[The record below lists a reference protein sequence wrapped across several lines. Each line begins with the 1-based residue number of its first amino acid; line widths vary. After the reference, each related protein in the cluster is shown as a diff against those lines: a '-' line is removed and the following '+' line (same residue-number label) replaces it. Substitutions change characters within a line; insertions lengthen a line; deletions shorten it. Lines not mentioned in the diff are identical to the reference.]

1 MYSQTCSCVVTSIKQ
16 SPVLKD
22 HLLLVVIENFIWIE
36 PLLRGHLSYKA
47 IFSMSQKWP
56 LNTGLTVH
64 VFSDVQSTV
73 PIQNK
78 QFLNYP
84 LHKGL

>member
-1 MYSQTCSCVVTSIKQ
+1 
-16 SPVLKD
+16 
-22 HLLLVVIENFIWIE
+22 
-36 PLLRGHLSYKA
+36 
-47 IFSMSQKWP
+47 MSQKWP